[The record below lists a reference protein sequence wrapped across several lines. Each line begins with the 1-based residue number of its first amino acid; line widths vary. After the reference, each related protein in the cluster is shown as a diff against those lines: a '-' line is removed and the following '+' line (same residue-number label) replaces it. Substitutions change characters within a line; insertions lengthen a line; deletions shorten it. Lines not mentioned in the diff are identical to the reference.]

1 LQRGELFGIE
11 LVEGETEA
19 KVVVGD
25 GDELLVGDDSL
36 VDDGLKLDNENSH
49 RVAHEFLYIV

>member
-1 LQRGELFGIE
+1 MKRGELFGIE
-11 LVEGETEA
+11 LVESETKA
-19 KVVVGD
+19 KVVVGN

-36 VDDGLKLDNENSH
+36 IDNGLELSNENSH

>member
-1 LQRGELFGIE
+1 MQRGELFGIE

-36 VDDGLKLDNENSH
+36 VDDGLKLGNENSH